1 LTGGVSPQSGRP
13 ILFWRL
19 QRIFGFLAFNAKR
32 NELSMSGSLTA
43 SIATNRFGLG
53 ARPGELAA
61 ASKDPKAWL
70 AQQLK
75 HTSNFAIK
83 AKGLPTT
90 RMAAEALSSYLDD
103 LKAKTSRAAGKLAP
117 EAQEEAILKPL
128 KQLQDILVA
137 EVEART
143 LRGMTAEASF
153 AERLVLF
160 WSNHFT
166 VSANKAVTIPFAGV
180 FEREVIR
187 AGMTGTFADLLVASK
202 RHPGMLLYLDQAQ
215 SMGPNSK
222 AGHRR
227 EKGLNENLAREIL
240 ELQTL
245 GAQGGY
251 TQADV
256 TEFAKALT
264 GWSLAGPRTKRL
276 APGADAGDFIFVARF
291 HEPGARTL
299 LGKRYSEAAEAQGEA
314 ILRDLANHPSTAQRI
329 ATKLARHF
337 ISDDPP
343 AAAVE
348 TLAKSFRTR
357 GGRLPAL
364 HETLIS
370 LEAAWQPEARKFKSP
385 NEFFLSALRL
395 TGLPKIERKG
405 MVAAYGLLGQAPY
418 QAPSP
423 EGWPDDAASWAGPDA
438 VIKRVE
444 WAQAL
449 SDRLGSKIR
458 PEDMTRAALGP
469 AVSARTVQSIVRA
482 ESASQGLTL
491 ALMSPEF
498 QRR

>member
-1 LTGGVSPQSGRP
+1 MPDS
-13 ILFWRL
+13 
-19 QRIFGFLAFNAKR
+19 LA
-32 NELSMSGSLTA
+32 TA
-43 SIATNRFGLG
+43 IAVNRFGLG

-61 ASKDPKAWL
+61 ATPDPKAWL
-70 AQQLK
+70 ARQLK
-75 HTSNFAIK
+75 DKAAFALN
-83 AKGLPTT
+83 APGLPTT
-90 RMAAEALSSYLDD
+90 RSAAEALGSYLGD
-103 LKAKTSRAAGKLAP
+103 LKKKTAGKAGKMSP

-128 KQLQDILVA
+128 QQLRDINIK
-137 EVEART
+137 EIEART
-143 LRGMTAEASF
+143 LHGLTTGTSF

-180 FEREVIR
+180 FEREVVR
-187 AGMTGTFADLLVASK
+187 AGMTGTFADLLVAST

-222 AGHRR
+222 SGKRR
-227 EKGLNENLAREIL
+227 DKGLNENLAREIL

-264 GWSLAGPRTKRL
+264 GWSLAGGRTKVL
-276 APGADAGDFIFVARF
+276 VPGAEPGDFIFIDRF
-291 HEPGARTL
+291 HEPGARIVM
-299 LGKRYSEAAEAQGEA
+299 GKRYAGDGEGQGEG
-314 ILRDLANHPSTAQRI
+314 ILRDLAAHPSTAQRV

-348 TLAKSFRTR
+348 ALAKSFRSS
-357 GGRLPAL
+357 GGRFPAL

-370 LEAAWQPEARKFKSP
+370 LAAAWQPGAQKFKSP

-395 TGLPKIERKG
+395 AGLPKIERKG
-405 MVAAYGLLGQAPY
+405 IVAAYGLLGQVPY

-444 WAQAL
+444 WAQGL

-458 PEDMTRAALGP
+458 PETILSNGLGP
-469 AVSARTVQSIVRA
+469 ALSDKTVQSMARA

-491 ALMSPEF
+491 GLMSPEF

>member
-1 LTGGVSPQSGRP
+1 MPVT
-13 ILFWRL
+13 
-19 QRIFGFLAFNAKR
+19 LAA
-32 NELSMSGSLTA
+32 A
-43 SIATNRFGLG
+43 IAVNRFGLG
-53 ARPGELAA
+53 ARPGELDVAA
-61 ASKDPKAWL
+61 KEPKDWL
-70 AQQLK
+70 ARQITNKSAFEL
-75 HTSNFAIK
+75 TAP
-83 AKGLPTT
+83 GLLTT
-90 RMAAEALSSYLDD
+90 RAAAEALSEYLQD
-103 LKAKTSRAAGKLAP
+103 LKVKTEGKAGKLSP
-117 EAQEEAILKPL
+117 EDQEEAILNPL
-128 KQLQDILVA
+128 KQLRDINIS
-137 EVEART
+137 EIEART
-143 LRGMTAEASF
+143 QHALTTQTSF

-166 VSANKAVTIPFAGV
+166 VSANKAVTLPFAGV

-187 AGMTGTFADLLVASK
+187 AGMTGTFADLLVASTK
-202 RHPGMLLYLDQAQ
+202 HPGMLLYLDQAQ
-215 SMGPNSK
+215 SMGPNSV
-222 AGHRR
+222 AGKRR
-227 EKGLNENLAREIL
+227 DKGLNENLAREIL

-256 TEFAKALT
+256 TEFAMALT
-264 GWSLAGPRTKRL
+264 GWSMAGPRTQRL
-276 APGADAGDFIFVARF
+276 VPDASSGDFVFVSRF
-291 HEPGARTL
+291 HEPGPRAV
-299 LGKRYSEAAEAQGEA
+299 LGKRYIGTDEGQGEA

-343 AAAVE
+343 AAAIDA
-348 TLAKSFRTR
+348 LARSFRTS

-370 LEAAWQPEARKFKSP
+370 LEAAWQPDAKKFKSP
-385 NEFFLSALRL
+385 NEFFLSAVRL
-395 TGLPKIERKG
+395 AGLPKIERKG
-405 MVAAYGLLGQAPY
+405 IVAAYGLLGQVPY

-444 WAQAL
+444 WAQGL

-469 AVSARTVQSIVRA
+469 ALSSRTAQSIARA

>member
-1 LTGGVSPQSGRP
+1 MT
-13 ILFWRL
+13 
-19 QRIFGFLAFNAKR
+19 
-32 NELSMSGSLTA
+32 E
-43 SIATNRFGLG
+43 SIAAAIAANRFGLG
-53 ARPGELAA
+53 ARPGELEA
-61 ASKDPKAWL
+61 ASRNPKDWL
-70 AQQLK
+70 LRQIRQPAA
-75 HTSNFAIK
+75 FALT
-83 AKGLPTT
+83 APGLSTT
-90 RMAAEALSSYLDD
+90 RSAAEALAAYLEDIKQKRD
-103 LKAKTSRAAGKLAP
+103 GKAGKLGP

-128 KQLQDILVA
+128 KQLRDINIG
-137 EVEART
+137 EIEART
-143 LRGMTAEASF
+143 HHALTTQTSF

-187 AGMTGTFADLLVASK
+187 AGMNGTFADLLVAST

-215 SMGPNSK
+215 SIGPNSV
-222 AGHRR
+222 AGKRR
-227 EKGLNENLAREIL
+227 DKGLNENLAREIL

-264 GWSLAGPRTKRL
+264 GWSMAGPRTHRL
-276 APGADAGDFIFVARF
+276 VPGADPGDFIFVSRF
-291 HEPGARTL
+291 HEPGARTVM
-299 LGKRYSEAAEAQGEA
+299 GKRYAGSDEGQGEA

-329 ATKLARHF
+329 ANKLARHF
-337 ISDDPP
+337 ISDNPP
-343 AAAVE
+343 TAAIDA
-348 TLAKSFRTR
+348 LAEIFRTS

-370 LEAAWQPEARKFKSP
+370 LDAAWQPQAKKFKSP

-395 TGLPKIERKG
+395 GGLPKIERKG
-405 MVAAYGLLGQAPY
+405 VVAAYGLLGQVPY

-444 WAQAL
+444 WAQGL

-469 AVSARTVQSIVRA
+469 MLSSRTAQSIARA

>member
-1 LTGGVSPQSGRP
+1 
-13 ILFWRL
+13 
-19 QRIFGFLAFNAKR
+19 
-32 NELSMSGSLTA
+32 MSGTLTA
-43 SIATNRFGLG
+43 SIAANRFGLG
-53 ARPGELAA
+53 ARPGELDA
-61 ASKDPKAWL
+61 ASKDPRAWL
-70 AQQLK
+70 AKQLK
-75 HTSNFAIK
+75 DKANFLIK
-83 AKGLPTT
+83 TNELPTT
-90 RMAAEALSSYLDD
+90 GMAAEALSAYLRD
-103 LKAKTSRAAGKLAP
+103 LKSKTSGAAGKMSP
-117 EAQEEAILKPL
+117 DRQEEAIQKPL
-128 KQLQDILVA
+128 KQLREILLV
-137 EVEART
+137 EIEART
-143 LRGMTAEASF
+143 VHGLTTEASF
-153 AERLVLF
+153 AERLVLC

-166 VSANKAVTIPFAGV
+166 VSANKAVTIPFAGA

-187 AGMTGTFADLLVASK
+187 AGMTGTFSDLLVASTQ
-202 RHPGMLLYLDQAQ
+202 HPGMLLYLDQAQ

-222 AGHRR
+222 AGARR
-227 EKGLNENLAREIL
+227 DKGLNENLAREIL

-264 GWSLAGPRTKRL
+264 GWSLAGPRTKLL
-276 APGADAGDFIFVARF
+276 APGADPGDFIFIGHF

-299 LGKRYSEAAEAQGEA
+299 MGKRYTETGEDQGEA
-314 ILRDLANHPSTAQRI
+314 ILRDLASHPSTAQRI

-343 AAAVE
+343 AAPIDALV
-348 TLAKSFRTR
+348 KSFRIS

-370 LEAAWQPEARKFKSP
+370 LDAAWRPEVRKFKSP

-395 TGLPKIERKG
+395 AGLPKIERKG
-405 MVAAYGLLGQAPY
+405 IVAAYGLLGQVPY

-469 AVSARTVQSIVRA
+469 ALSSRTIESIARA
-482 ESASQGLTL
+482 ESPSQGLTL

>member
-1 LTGGVSPQSGRP
+1 MPRT
-13 ILFWRL
+13 
-19 QRIFGFLAFNAKR
+19 LA
-32 NELSMSGSLTA
+32 A
-43 SIATNRFGLG
+43 SIAVNRFGLG
-53 ARPGELAA
+53 ARPDEPEAA
-61 ASKDPKAWL
+61 TTDPKAWL
-70 AQQLK
+70 AQQLTRK
-75 HTSNFAIK
+75 ASFALPS
-83 AKGLPTT
+83 AGLPTT
-90 RMAAEALSSYLDD
+90 RSAAEALGSYLED
-103 LKAKTSRAAGKLAP
+103 LKTKTDGKAGKMSP

-128 KQLQDILVA
+128 KQLRDILIA
-137 EVEART
+137 EIEART
-143 LRGMTAEASF
+143 LHGLTTEAGF

-187 AGMTGTFADLLVASK
+187 AGMTGTFADLLVAST

-215 SMGPNSK
+215 SVGPNSK
-222 AGHRR
+222 AGKRR
-227 EKGLNENLAREIL
+227 DKGLNENLTREIL

-264 GWSLAGPRTKRL
+264 GWSLAGGRTKL
-276 APGADAGDFIFVARF
+276 IVAGADPGDFIFVDRF
-291 HEPGARTL
+291 HEPGTRTVM
-299 LGKRYSEAAEAQGEA
+299 GKRYSADGEGQGEA
-314 ILRDLANHPSTAQRI
+314 ILRDLANHPSTAQRV

-337 ISDDPP
+337 ISDTPP
-343 AAAVE
+343 ASAVE
-348 TLAKSFRTR
+348 ALAKSFRTS

-370 LEAAWQPEARKFKSP
+370 LDDAWNPEAQKFKSP
-385 NEFFLSALRL
+385 NEFFLSALRF
-395 TGLPKIERKG
+395 TGLPKVERKAIT
-405 MVAAYGLLGQAPY
+405 AAYGLLGQVPW

-438 VIKRVE
+438 VIKRIE
-444 WAQAL
+444 WAQGLA
-449 SDRLGSKIR
+449 DRLGTKVR
-458 PEDMTRAALGP
+458 PESLARAALGP
-469 AVSARTVQSIVRA
+469 ALSAATAQSIARA

>member
-1 LTGGVSPQSGRP
+1 MPDS
-13 ILFWRL
+13 
-19 QRIFGFLAFNAKR
+19 LAA
-32 NELSMSGSLTA
+32 A
-43 SIATNRFGLG
+43 IAVNRFGLG
-53 ARPGELAA
+53 ARQGELEAA
-61 ASKDPKAWL
+61 APDPKAWL
-70 AQQLK
+70 SRQLK
-75 HTSNFAIK
+75 DNSVFVLSAP
-83 AKGLPTT
+83 GLPTT
-90 RMAAEALSSYLDD
+90 RVAAEALGSYLED
-103 LKAKTSRAAGKLAP
+103 LKTKTAGNAGKMTP
-117 EAQEEAILKPL
+117 EAQEAAILKPL
-128 KQLQDILVA
+128 QQLRDINMN
-137 EVEART
+137 EIEART
-143 LRGMTAEASF
+143 LHGLTTGNSF

-187 AGMTGTFADLLVASK
+187 AGMTGTFADLLVAAT

-222 AGHRR
+222 TGKRR
-227 EKGLNENLAREIL
+227 DKGLNENLAREIL

-251 TQADV
+251 TQSDV

-264 GWSLAGPRTKRL
+264 GWSLAGGRTKVL
-276 APGADAGDFIFVARF
+276 VPGAVPGDFIFIDRF
-291 HEPGARTL
+291 HEPGVRTVM
-299 LGKRYSEAAEAQGEA
+299 GKRYAETGEEQGEA
-314 ILRDLANHPSTAQRI
+314 ILRDLAIHPSTAQRI

-348 TLAKSFRTR
+348 ALAKRFRNS

-395 TGLPKIERKG
+395 VGLPKIERKG
-405 MVAAYGLLGQAPY
+405 IVAGYGLLGQVPF

-423 EGWPDDAASWAGPDA
+423 EGWPDDAVSWAGPDA

-444 WAQAL
+444 WAQGL
-449 SDRLGSKIR
+449 SDRMGSKIR
-458 PEDMTRAALGP
+458 PETLVRGGLGP
-469 AVSARTVQSIVRA
+469 ALSVQTVQSMARA

-491 ALMSPEF
+491 GLMSPEF

>member
-1 LTGGVSPQSGRP
+1 MSRT
-13 ILFWRL
+13 
-19 QRIFGFLAFNAKR
+19 LA
-32 NELSMSGSLTA
+32 A
-43 SIATNRFGLG
+43 SIAVNRFGLG
-53 ARPGELAA
+53 ARPGELDAETI
-61 ASKDPKAWL
+61 DPKVWL
-70 AQQLK
+70 AQQLTR
-75 HTSNFAIK
+75 TSSFTLSSD
-83 AKGLPTT
+83 GLQTT
-90 RMAAEALSSYLDD
+90 RSAAEALGSYLKD
-103 LKAKTSRAAGKLAP
+103 LKQKTEGRAGKMSP
-117 EAQEEAILKPL
+117 QEQEEAILEPL
-128 KQLQDILVA
+128 KQLREILIA
-137 EVEART
+137 EIEART
-143 LRGMTAEASF
+143 QRGLETDAGF

-166 VSANKAVTIPFAGV
+166 VAANKAVTIPFAGV

-187 AGMTGTFADLLVASK
+187 AGMTGTFADLLVASA

-215 SMGPNSK
+215 SMGPNST
-222 AGHRR
+222 AGKRR
-227 EKGLNENLAREIL
+227 DKGLNENLAREIL

-264 GWSLAGPRTKRL
+264 GWSLAGGRTKL
-276 APGADAGDFIFVARF
+276 IVPGADPGDFIFVDRF
-291 HEPGARTL
+291 HEPGARTVM
-299 LGKRYSEAAEAQGEA
+299 GKRYSADGASQGEA

-337 ISDDPP
+337 ISDAPP
-343 AAAVE
+343 ARAVE
-348 TLAKSFRTR
+348 ALAKSFRTS
-357 GGRLPAL
+357 GGSLPAL

-370 LEAAWQPEARKFKSP
+370 LEDAWNPEAQKFKSP
-385 NEFFLSALRL
+385 NEFILSALRF
-395 TGLPKIERKG
+395 TGLPKVERKAIT
-405 MVAAYGLLGQAPY
+405 AAYGLLGQVPY

-449 SDRLGSKIR
+449 ADRLGSKVR
-458 PEDMTRAALGP
+458 PENLARAALGP
-469 AVSARTVQSIVRA
+469 GLSAATIQSIARA

>member
-1 LTGGVSPQSGRP
+1 MPESV
-13 ILFWRL
+13 
-19 QRIFGFLAFNAKR
+19 A
-32 NELSMSGSLTA
+32 A
-43 SIATNRFGLG
+43 SIAANRFGLG
-53 ARPGELAA
+53 ARPGELADA
-61 ASKDPKAWL
+61 DKDPKAWL
-70 AQQLK
+70 ARQLK
-75 HTSNFAIK
+75 QKTAFGIDAP
-83 AKGLPTT
+83 GLPTT
-90 RMAAEALSSYLDD
+90 RSAADMLAHYLED
-103 LKAKTSRAAGKLAP
+103 LKEKTSGKAGQMSP
-117 EAQEEAILKPL
+117 EAQEAAILKPL
-128 KQLQDILVA
+128 KQLKDIA
-137 EVEART
+137 ASEIEART
-143 LRGMTAEASF
+143 LQGLTTETGF

-187 AGMTGTFADLLVASK
+187 AGMTGTFADLLIAST

-222 AGHRR
+222 AGQRR
-227 EKGLNENLAREIL
+227 DKGLNENLAREIL
-240 ELQTL
+240 ELHTL

-264 GWSLAGPRTKRL
+264 GWSLAGPRTTFL
-276 APGADAGDFIFVARF
+276 APGADPGDFIFVSRF
-291 HEPGARTL
+291 HEPGARTVM
-299 LGKRYSEAAEAQGEA
+299 GKRYGDTDEGQGEA

-329 ATKLARHF
+329 AAKLARHF

-343 AAAVE
+343 AAAVDA
-348 TLAKSFRTR
+348 LARSFRSS

-370 LEAAWQPEARKFKSP
+370 LDAAWQPGAQKFKSP
-385 NEFFLSALRL
+385 NEFVLSALRL
-395 TGLPKIERKG
+395 TGLRKIDRKG
-405 MVAAYGLLGQAPY
+405 IVGAYALLGQVPF

-423 EGWPDDAASWAGPDA
+423 EGWPDDAAGWAGPDA

-449 SDRLGSKIR
+449 SDRMGSKIR
-458 PEDMTRAALGP
+458 PEDLARAALGP
-469 AVSARTVQSIVRA
+469 ALTARTAQGIARA